1 MPGSDQNINYQIRPS
16 KSIERKMMCELVKEI
31 QIIQGTSELRY
42 IGMGAKYFT
51 DFLLFHNEFG
61 VTDMISIEA
70 ERERA
75 MRYEFNKPLKSIQM
89 IYGTTNEVL
98 PQIDQFEE
106 KMNLVWLDYDGAFSE
121 GMLSDIE
128 TLCRRL
134 YVGSMFFIS
143 CNYSFAGKA
152 SEKRSAFEKSVG
164 DYFEPDIEKSRY
176 TNNGIPL
183 IIQELINNLILKVL
197 EKDYIVELKIL
208 PYFRNRNI
216 SEISAADIREWQ
228 NTLLKKG
235 YSQTYLRTVNNQLSC
250 IFNYAVK
257 YYDLPRNPCRQAG
270 TIGKSKADEMNFWT
284 QDEFEQ
290 FISCM
295 EDKPTSNCGFMIL
308 YWTGC
313 RIGELLAL
321 TLEDFDEEEKTLR
334 INKSY
339 QRIGNRDVITDPKTQ
354 KGKRT
359 ITLPDFLVPELKE
372 YTGRLY
378 GLMAKDRL
386 FQNTTKA
393 YWEHE
398 IQRGVELSGVKRIR
412 LHDLRH
418 SHASLLISKLGAQ
431 PNLVADRLG
440 HEKIQTTLS
449 TYSHLYPDQSRKLA
463 DQLEKLAEA
472 DEN

>member
-1 MPGSDQNINYQIRPS
+1 MLKRTKREAVAWVNQFTMQQAHNLNMDFKAFWEIYRNDM
-16 KSIERKMMCELVKEI
+16 KER
-31 QIIQGTSELRY
+31 LREN
-42 IGMGAKYFT
+42 T
-51 DFLLFHNEFG
+51 
-61 VTDMISIEA
+61 
-70 ERERA
+70 
-75 MRYEFNKPLKSIQM
+75 MRS
-89 IYGTTNEVL
+89 
-98 PQIDQFEE
+98 
-106 KMNLVWLDYDGAFSE
+106 
-121 GMLSDIE
+121 
-128 TLCRRL
+128 
-134 YVGSMFFIS
+134 
-143 CNYSFAGKA
+143 
-152 SEKRSAFEKSVG
+152 
-164 DYFEPDIEKSRY
+164 
-176 TNNGIPL
+176 
-183 IIQELINNLILKVL
+183 
-197 EKDYIVELKIL
+197 KDYIVELKIL

-270 TIGKSKADEMNFWT
+270 TSGKSKADEMNFWT